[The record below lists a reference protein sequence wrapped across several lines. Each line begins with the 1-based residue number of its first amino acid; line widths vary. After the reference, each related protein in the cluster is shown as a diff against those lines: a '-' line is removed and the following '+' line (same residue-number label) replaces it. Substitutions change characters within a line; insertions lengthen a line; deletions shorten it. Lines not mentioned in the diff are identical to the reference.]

1 MKTETKEP
9 LEYFYKEMK
18 AELLCSEEHKEN
30 LLLGLLGDIGG
41 YVDDH
46 PDATIEELHQ
56 RFGNPEVVGDSYQYS
71 IGQEEMRNKVK
82 KKRQLWYMIA
92 FAMGMLVIIG
102 LIFLAIFVTKVTD
115 ELPIYYVRSESVLVS
130 APEEILDDP
139 SAVTVYNPDV

>member
-82 KKRQLWYMIA
+82 KKRQLWYLLA
-92 FAMGMLVIIG
+92 FAIGMLVIIG
-102 LIFLAIFVTKVTD
+102 LIFLAIFMTKATD
-115 ELPIYYVRSESVLVS
+115 ELPTYYIVEESQPTSSVPEGVS
-130 APEEILDDP
+130 YNSNTI
-139 SAVTVYNPDV
+139 TV